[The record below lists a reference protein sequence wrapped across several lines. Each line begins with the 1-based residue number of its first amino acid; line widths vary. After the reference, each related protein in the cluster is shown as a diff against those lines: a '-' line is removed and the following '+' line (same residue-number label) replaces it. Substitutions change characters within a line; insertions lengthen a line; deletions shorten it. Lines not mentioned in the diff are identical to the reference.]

1 LQTQIDSATA
11 TLESLPSNSNRAIAL
26 AGLIDSLHTQQGNA
40 TTQLDSVQ
48 NQISQA
54 QLSTAANGAGIRVL
68 ENATDA
74 SNSALRAAGLKIAFG
89 LLAGLLLGVTI
100 ALTRD
105 TRDRRLRLRDDIAHA
120 AGAPIVAS
128 VSTRPMRTADEWTT
142 LFAEYEPSPDEAWGL
157 RRSVRRLVA
166 DGTTPATVAVLTM
179 AGDSSAIAIAPQLA
193 VFAANGGV
201 RTLLVVVGH
210 DPGTAT
216 LREVCTRADGLIPV
230 RPNLWLTGAR
240 TGEEVD
246 ADAAQLIVRVV
257 VADHEDLESEARLS
271 ATALLGV
278 SAGEATADRIAV
290 VTAAATE
297 AQRPVL
303 GVIVANPEPGDGT
316 AGRGVDASSTR
327 HRLPDRLLGSQPGS
341 AS

>member
-1 LQTQIDSATA
+1 
-11 TLESLPSNSNRAIAL
+11 
-26 AGLIDSLHTQQGNA
+26 
-40 TTQLDSVQ
+40 
-48 NQISQA
+48 
-54 QLSTAANGAGIRVL
+54 
-68 ENATDA
+68 
-74 SNSALRAAGLKIAFG
+74 
-89 LLAGLLLGVTI
+89 
-100 ALTRD
+100 
-105 TRDRRLRLRDDIAHA
+105 
-120 AGAPIVAS
+120 
-128 VSTRPMRTADEWTT
+128 
-142 LFAEYEPSPDEAWGL
+142 
-157 RRSVRRLVA
+157 
-166 DGTTPATVAVLTM
+166 
-179 AGDSSAIAIAPQLA
+179 
-193 VFAANGGV
+193 
-201 RTLLVVVGH
+201 
-210 DPGTAT
+210 
-216 LREVCTRADGLIPV
+216 VCTRADGLIPV